1 MRINVCNLE
10 RTDIILGM
18 PQLQVHNP
26 EINWEI
32 GEVKITRCLPICKK
46 KIAVKENIERK
57 KKVEKRIRAVE
68 KSDRDE

>member
-1 MRINVCNLE
+1 M
-10 RTDIILGM
+10 
-18 PQLQVHNP
+18 HNP

-57 KKVEKRIRAVE
+57 KKVEMRIRAVE